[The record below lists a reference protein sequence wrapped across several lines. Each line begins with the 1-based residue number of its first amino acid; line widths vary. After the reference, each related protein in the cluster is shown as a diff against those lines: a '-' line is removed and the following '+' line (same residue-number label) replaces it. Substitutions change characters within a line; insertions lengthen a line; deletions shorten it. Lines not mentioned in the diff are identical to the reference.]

1 MTQSSPIQPPPPGLQ
16 PGGGALSLRERKKL
30 ETRLAIQDQALRLF
44 VTQGYDATTV
54 DQVAEAAG
62 VSPATFFR
70 YFPTKEDAVL
80 FDALDPVMIEI
91 LMAQP
96 ASMRPLAALRGT
108 LTQMLEQ
115 ISPEQKDRELI
126 RQRLV
131 GSVPELRA
139 RQLDEMAK
147 GIELLAD
154 AMADREGLERGHP
167 RSRAWAGAVVGVV
180 MALYLADPSS
190 SFIDQLDGAL
200 GLLEDGL
207 F

>member
-1 MTQSSPIQPPPPGLQ
+1 MTQTGASRPSPRAPQ
-16 PGGGALSLRERKKL
+16 PGVTRLSLRERKKL

-44 VTQGYDATTV
+44 VANGYDGTTV

-80 FDALDPVMIEI
+80 FDSLDPVMIEI

-96 ASMRPLAALRGT
+96 ASMRPLAALRST
-108 LTQMLEQ
+108 LTQMLAQ
-115 ISPEQKDRELI
+115 ISPEERERELT

-131 GSVPELRA
+131 SSVPELRA
-139 RQLDEMAK
+139 RQLDAMAQ
-147 GIELLAD
+147 GIGMLAD
-154 AMADREGLERGHP
+154 AMAEREGLEQGHP
-167 RSRAWAGAVVGVV
+167 RSRAWAGAVVGVI
-180 MALYLADPSS
+180 MAMYLADPAA
-190 SFIDQLDGAL
+190 SFLDKIDGSLS
-200 GLLEDGL
+200 LLEEGL

>member
-1 MTQSSPIQPPPPGLQ
+1 MTQPSPPQPLSPGLQ
-16 PGGGALSLRERKKL
+16 PGGGGLSLRERKKL

-200 GLLEDGL
+200 GLLEEGL

>member
-1 MTQSSPIQPPPPGLQ
+1 MTQPSPPQRPPPGLQ
-16 PGGGALSLRERKKL
+16 PGGGGLSLRERKKL

-200 GLLEDGL
+200 GLLEEGL

>member
-1 MTQSSPIQPPPPGLQ
+1 L
-16 PGGGALSLRERKKL
+16 GGGLSLRERKKF

-44 VTQGYDATTV
+44 VTQGYHATTV

-96 ASMRPLAALRGT
+96 ASMRPLAALRST
-108 LTQMLEQ
+108 LNQMLEL
-115 ISPEQKDRELI
+115 ISPEQKDREVI

-200 GLLEDGL
+200 GLLEEGL

>member
-1 MTQSSPIQPPPPGLQ
+1 MTQTGPSRPSPPAPQ
-16 PGGGALSLRERKKL
+16 PGATRLGLRERKKL

-44 VTQGYDATTV
+44 VANGYAATTV

-80 FDALDPVMIEI
+80 FDSLDPVMIEI

-96 ASMRPLAALRGT
+96 ASMRPLAALRST

-115 ISPEQKDRELI
+115 ISPEEREREQT

-131 GSVPELRA
+131 SSVPELRA
-139 RQLDEMAK
+139 RQLDAMAQ

-154 AMADREGLERGHP
+154 AMAEREGLERGHP

-180 MALYLADPSS
+180 MAMYLADPSS
-190 SFIDQLDGAL
+190 SFMDQFDGAL
-200 GLLEDGL
+200 SLLEEGL